1 MLAIDSH
8 IHVGPSKALGINV
21 SVEGVKR
28 EMENAGVE
36 KAAIM
41 PFPSY
46 AEMGDEANRMILEIC
61 NKHEE
66 FLPIFCLNAELP
78 RPNSEFVAV
87 KWHWVGGVSDT
98 SSNYRTLEREDLP
111 EFVDHLADLNLPLIF
126 EEELE
131 FTKLFVERFPETTLI
146 IPHLGALGGMPLDFL
161 RTFREYDNIYFD
173 TSLASPATIAR
184 FIEEAGAE
192 RVLFGSDV
200 PFGSIGGEVR
210 KVRELE
216 LERWELRLLLREN
229 AERLFRLK

>member
-8 IHVGPSKALGINV
+8 IHVGPSEALGINV

-28 EMENAGVE
+28 DMEDAGVE

-61 NKHEE
+61 HKHEE
-66 FLPIFCLNAELP
+66 FLPIFCLNAGLP

-98 SSNYRTLEREDLP
+98 SSNYRTLERRDLP
-111 EFVDHLADLNLPLIF
+111 EFVDHVAGLNLPLIF
-126 EEELE
+126 EEELD
-131 FTKLFVERFPETTLI
+131 FTKRFVDKFPQLTLI
-146 IPHLGALGGMPLDFL
+146 IPHLGALGGAPLDFL
-161 RTFREYDNIYFD
+161 EAFREHDNIYFD
-173 TSLASPATIAR
+173 TSLASPATIMR
-184 FIEEAGAE
+184 FVEEVGAE

-200 PFGSIGGEVR
+200 PFGSIKSEIG
-210 KVRELE
+210 KIRELE
-216 LERWELRLLLREN
+216 LERREMVLLLRGN

>member
-8 IHVGPSKALGINV
+8 IHIGPSKALGINV

-28 EMENAGVE
+28 DMEDAGVE

-61 NKHEE
+61 RKHDE

-78 RPNSEFVAV
+78 KPGREFVAV
-87 KWHWVGGVSDT
+87 KWHWVGGVSDI
-98 SSNYRTLEREDLP
+98 SSSYETLERKDLP
-111 EFVDHLADLNLPLIF
+111 EFVDYVADLNLPLIF

-131 FTKLFVERFPETTLI
+131 FTKQFADKFPDITLI

-161 RTFREYDNIYFD
+161 RAFREQDSIYFD
-173 TSLASPATIAR
+173 TSLASPATILR
-184 FIEEAGAE
+184 FIEEVGAE

-216 LERWELRLLLREN
+216 LERRELRLLLREN